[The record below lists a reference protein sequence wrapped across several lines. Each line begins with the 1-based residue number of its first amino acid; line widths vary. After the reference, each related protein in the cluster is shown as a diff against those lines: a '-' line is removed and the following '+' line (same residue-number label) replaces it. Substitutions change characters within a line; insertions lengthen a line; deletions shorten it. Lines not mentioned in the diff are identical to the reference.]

1 MLHRYLFVEFS
12 HDLQEVHST
21 THEKTEAKP
30 VLSNMLIITVISV
43 KAGFQIQGAQV
54 HILCT

>member
-12 HDLQEVHST
+12 YDLQVHST

-30 VLSNMLIITVISV
+30 ILRNMLIITVISV
-43 KAGFQIQGAQV
+43 KTGFQTQGAQV